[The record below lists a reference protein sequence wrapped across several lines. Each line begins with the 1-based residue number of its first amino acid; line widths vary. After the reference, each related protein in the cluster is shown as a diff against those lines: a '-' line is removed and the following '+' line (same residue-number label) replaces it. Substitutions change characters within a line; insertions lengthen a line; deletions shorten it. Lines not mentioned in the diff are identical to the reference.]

1 MLALR
6 FDRRHIATHGTQ
18 AYAKPYFTATLLAYV
33 LGLLATFAVLIIF
46 RAAQVSGRSA
56 LGRGAR
62 ARCADCPR
70 PFFVMNARQPA
81 LLYLSPACI
90 LGVLLPALFRG
101 EIAQVWNF
109 NTTPKDAADAA
120 KPADGSVA
128 PAAKPA
134 EEPATDTSATTSA
147 KARARPATKR
157 SAKA

>member
-1 MLALR
+1 
-6 FDRRHIATHGTQ
+6 
-18 AYAKPYFTATLLAYV
+18 
-33 LGLLATFAVLIIF
+33 
-46 RAAQVSGRSA
+46 
-56 LGRGAR
+56 
-62 ARCADCPR
+62 
-70 PFFVMNARQPA
+70 MNTRQPA

-128 PAAKPA
+128 PAATPA
-134 EEPATDTSATTSA
+134 EQPATDTATDTSATSSA